1 MNRNVKRFVVFLLL
15 ICLVQSML
23 PAVSAVPA
31 SWDVVTEATGYT
43 SPSDVQYKT
52 VNGYI
57 LNWGARG
64 EDCLFLSP
72 KAQSYYTGSYSYAS
86 MSALSGGTSQSTA
99 PGSDLYSALQSMM
112 ASNHTTYTTYGGS
125 SSLDCKYLYPYTD
138 CMKNNTAYV
147 STIYQGQTVS
157 STWDSGQTYNQEHVW
172 PKSKCLTTR
181 EIGDIMHLRPANP
194 IENSTRGNTAYG
206 ESSGY
211 YNPGISVRGDCAR
224 MILYMYVRWGN
235 TSYMWGTSGVM
246 ESMDILLRWMAED
259 PVDTWE
265 MGRNDAVENITGTR
279 NVFVDYPEYAWQL
292 FGQTVPDELVTP
304 SSGSDDSGNTGSGST
319 TTTAAL
325 VTDASSLKSG
335 DQIIIVASDY
345 DYALSTEQKTSN
357 RGQAAITKTGSGAA
371 ITYGTD
377 TQIIT
382 LGAGTAT
389 GTFSFTV
396 GEGQYLYAA
405 SSGSN
410 QLKTTDSL
418 TGNSSWTI
426 TIDSETGI
434 ASVTAIGENTR
445 NTLRYNTSS
454 SLFSC
459 YDPTNTQKDICIY
472 LVGGEVTE
480 PSEPTVPTVSTEPT
494 EPSESTEPTA
504 PENPTVP
511 SGTTALLVSDVSSLA
526 PGDQIIIVAAEYDYA
541 LSTEQRNNN
550 RGQAAITKTTNGT
563 TITYGT
569 DTQIITLGAGTA
581 ENTFAFMV
589 GDAQYL
595 YAASST
601 SNHLKTTDTLSADG
615 SWAIA
620 IDPETCIASVT
631 ASGENT
637 RNTLRYNTSAS
648 LFSCYS
654 PSNTQ
659 KDICIYKLVNEIQE
673 DPAPVIT
680 FNYPTLSFE
689 GEVFYNVYFS
699 VTEGEAAPEALGLLT
714 WYNRPASTAAA
725 TYDTA
730 EAIIPGAVY
739 NPVTNTY
746 MVRSEGVPAKR
757 LGDNM
762 YLRIYAKLKDGSY
775 VYSPVTYYNAKYY
788 ASDILANST
797 NNNMKS
803 LVVAMLN
810 YGAAAQIHF
819 GHNTDSLMNAGLTPQ
834 QQALVKDY
842 SPDMISGLVTP
853 DSAKTVNFKSNGGF
867 SGGYPS
873 VSFEGAFAINYYLT
887 PKKAVDGE
895 MILYCWNLS
904 DYNSATILTE
914 ENATAKVTM
923 TTGSNIW
930 FAAYTGIAAKQI
942 DETVFVAA
950 VYESGGTRY
959 SSPVITYSLGA
970 YCADQIANSSAT
982 MQDFARATVVYGDT
996 AKAYFAAQ

>member
-1 MNRNVKRFVVFLLL
+1 MNRNMKRFIVFLLL
-15 ICLVQSML
+15 ICLVQSLL

-31 SWDVVTEATGYT
+31 SSDVITEATGYT
-43 SPSDVQYKT
+43 SAADVQYNT

-57 LNWGARG
+57 TNWGARG

-157 STWDSGQTYNQEHVW
+157 STWDSGQTYNQEHIW
-172 PKSKCLTTR
+172 PKSKCLTTK

-246 ESMDILLRWMAED
+246 ESMDVLLRWMAED

-292 FGQTVPDELVTP
+292 FGQTAPDELVTP
-304 SSGSDDSGNTGSGST
+304 SSGSSDSGNTGSGSSS
-319 TTTAAL
+319 TTATL
-325 VTDASSLKSG
+325 VTSAAQLKAG
-335 DQIIIVASDY
+335 DQIIIAAADY

-418 TGNSSWTI
+418 TDNSSWTI

-480 PSEPTVPTVSTEPT
+480 PTAPTEPTVPSEPT
-494 EPSESTEPTA
+494 EPTS
-504 PENPTVP
+504 PETPTVP
-511 SGTTALLVSDVSSLA
+511 AGTTALLVSDTSSLA
-526 PGDQIIIVAAEYDYA
+526 PDDRIIIVAAEYDYA

-550 RGQAAITKTTNGT
+550 RGQAEITKTNNGEAV
-563 TITYGT
+563 IYGP

-615 SWAIA
+615 SWAIT
-620 IDPETCIASVT
+620 IDPATGIASIT

-654 PSNTQ
+654 PSNSQ
-659 KDICIYKLVNEIQE
+659 KDICIYKLVSDTPKEP
-673 DPAPVIT
+673 DPVIT
-680 FNYPTLSFE
+680 FKYPTLSFE
-689 GEVFYNVYFS
+689 GEVYYNVYFS
-699 VTEGEAAPEALGLLT
+699 VTEGEAAPEDLGLLT
-714 WYNRPASTAAA
+714 WYNRPESLAAA

-739 NPVTNTY
+739 NAGTNTY
-746 MVRSEGVPAKR
+746 MLRTEGVPAKR

-762 YLRIYAKLKDGSY
+762 YLRIYARLKDGSY
-775 VYSPVTYYNAKYY
+775 VYSPVTYYNAKRY
-788 ASDILANST
+788 ASDILTNST

-834 QQALVKDY
+834 QQALAKNY
-842 SPDMISGLVTP
+842 SPDMISGLVKP

-867 SGGYPS
+867 SDGYPS
-873 VSFEGAFAINYYLT
+873 VSFDGAFAINYYLV
-887 PKKAVDGE
+887 PRHAVDGD
-895 MILYCWNLS
+895 MTLYCWDLS
-904 DYNSATILTE
+904 TYNAATTLTE
-914 ENATAKVTM
+914 ENATDKVTM
-923 TTGSNIW
+923 SVGTDFC
-930 FAAYTGIAAKQI
+930 FAAFTGIAAKQI

-959 SSPVITYSLGA
+959 NSPVITYSLGA
-970 YCADQIANSSAT
+970 YCADQIANGSAT

-996 AKAYFAAQ
+996 AKAYFAVQ